1 MADQRDDPQGVH
13 DRLAAAAGRD
23 GLVREF
29 LRRHG
34 RGDARVEP
42 LAGDASFRRYL
53 RVVPA
58 AGTEV
63 VMDAP
68 PEHGEDVAP
77 FVAVA
82 RLLALCGLRPPAVLA
97 ADERLGLLL
106 LEDLGDVTFEAAL
119 AAGASEAALY
129 DAAVDVL
136 AQLHRHAAPDW
147 LPRYDDDAFASE
159 HALFT
164 DWYLPAVGREVD
176 AGDRDAF
183 LAEWRSLLPL
193 ARAVP
198 EVVVMRDYHTRN
210 LMWLPAAHG
219 IARVGVLDFQDAVA
233 GPCTYDMVSL
243 LGDAYRDVPPGVRRR
258 AVERHLAA
266 LGDVDGAAYE
276 LSLTT
281 VGAQRRFK
289 VIGTFTR
296 LAHRDGKPGYLASIP
311 RVWRGLDEALA
322 HPSLA
327 PLRELV
333 DRWLPGGRRPV
344 PPARP

>member
-1 MADQRDDPQGVH
+1 
-13 DRLAAAAGRD
+13 
-23 GLVREF
+23 VREF

-53 RVVPA
+53 RATPA
-58 AGTEV
+58 EGAPEV

-82 RLLALCGLRPPAVLA
+82 GLLARSGLRPPAVLA
-97 ADERLGLLL
+97 ADEPLGLLL
-106 LEDLGDVTFEAAL
+106 LEDLGDLTYERAL

-129 DAAVDVL
+129 DAAIDVL
-136 AQLHRHAAPDW
+136 ARLHRHRPPDW
-147 LPRYDDDAFASE
+147 LPRYDDEAFAAE

-164 DWYLPAVGREVD
+164 DWYLPAVGRPVD
-176 AGDRDAF
+176 AADRDAF

-219 IARVGVLDFQDAVA
+219 PARVGVLDFQDAVA

-243 LGDAYRDVPPGVRRR
+243 LGDAYRDVPGRVRRR
-258 AVERHLAA
+258 AVARHLAA
-266 LGDVDGAAYE
+266 LDEVDPAAYE
-276 LSLTT
+276 LSLTIL
-281 VGAQRRFK
+281 GAQRRFK

-296 LAHRDGKPGYLASIP
+296 LAHRDGKPAYLASIP

-322 HPSLA
+322 HPELGA
-327 PLRELV
+327 LRATV

-344 PPARP
+344 PPPAPAPGMGALPPAGPHPRLRPR